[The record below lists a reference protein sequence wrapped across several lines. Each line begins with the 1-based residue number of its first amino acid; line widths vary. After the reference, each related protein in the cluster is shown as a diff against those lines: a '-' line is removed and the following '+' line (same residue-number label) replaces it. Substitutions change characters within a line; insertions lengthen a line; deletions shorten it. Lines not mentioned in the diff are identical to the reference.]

1 MGQMCNSAAAA
12 NARPFLVTFAMIVL
26 LKEKHAKDP
35 ACNDLKGI
43 RGLKLTWNP
52 TLNVQN
58 LPFWNLSSYSDLYL
72 IYVTG
77 S

>member
-12 NARPFLVTFAMIVL
+12 NARPFLVIFALIVL
-26 LKEKHAKDP
+26 LKEKHAKYP

-58 LPFWNLSSYSDLYL
+58 LPVKSILEFKFLQ
-72 IYVTG
+72 
-77 S
+77 

>member
-58 LPFWNLSSYSDLYL
+58 LPVKSILEFKFLQ
-72 IYVTG
+72 
-77 S
+77 